1 VRKNRSVVPESILY
15 ICTTFNPGDHIVD
28 YRIQGLSP
36 EPFLPLYGLSDE
48 ELAKRSAKR
57 YVANAKSGFPDRIEM
72 RDAEPGERLILVN
85 YVHQPADTPYR
96 ASHAV
101 FVLEGAEK
109 TYDAVNEVPEVLR
122 RRLISIRAFDLNHW
136 MVEGDVCDGR
146 ELDAAI
152 NKLLA
157 KSQVAYLH
165 AHYAKPGCYA
175 ARIERA

>member
-1 VRKNRSVVPESILY
+1 MD
-15 ICTTFNPGDHIVD
+15 F
-28 YRIQGLSP
+28 RIQGLSP
-36 EPFLPLYGLSDE
+36 EPFFPLYGMSDE
-48 ELAKRSAKR
+48 ELAGRGAKR
-57 YVANAKSGFPDRIEM
+57 YIARTKPGFPDRIEM

-122 RRLISIRAFDLNHW
+122 RRLISIRGFDLSHW
-136 MVEGDVCDGR
+136 MVEGEVCDGH
-146 ELDAAI
+146 ELDSAI
-152 NKLLA
+152 HKLLA
-157 KSQVAYLH
+157 NPQVAYLH

>member
-1 VRKNRSVVPESILY
+1 MTI
-15 ICTTFNPGDHIVD
+15 
-28 YRIQGLSP
+28 
-36 EPFLPLYGLSDE
+36 
-48 ELAKRSAKR
+48 
-57 YVANAKSGFPDRIEM
+57 GFPDRIEL

-109 TYDAVNEVPEVLR
+109 TYDAVNEVPAVLL

-136 MVEGDVCDGR
+136 MIEGDVCDGR
-146 ELDAAI
+146 ELGCAI
-152 NKLLA
+152 RKLLA
-157 KSQVAYLH
+157 NPEVAYLH

-175 ARIERA
+175 ARIERSP

>member
-1 VRKNRSVVPESILY
+1 MMD
-15 ICTTFNPGDHIVD
+15 F
-28 YRIQGLSP
+28 RIQGLSP

-48 ELAKRSAKR
+48 ELANRSAKR
-57 YVANAKSGFPDRIEM
+57 YVASAQSGFPDRIEM

-109 TYDAVNEVPEVLR
+109 KYDAVNEVPEVLL

-152 NKLLA
+152 HKLLA
-157 KSQVAYLH
+157 KPEVAYLH